1 MAKICVVGAV
11 SVDLIGISKGDM
23 IPHDSNIGAIRL
35 SCGGVAR
42 NIAENLHRLQSDVCL
57 ISPVGNGGLSKI
69 VREHLENLK
78 IRHYLIVKDG
88 MSTCCYLAAHDNT
101 GQLISGINDFQLAD
115 SLLPEDLFLYEAI
128 IEQSDILVIDCNL
141 SEFMLAYLL
150 KKFQHKTIFV
160 DGVSQTKVIRIRKLL
175 SYIDFLKVNH
185 KELEALLGKHYS
197 DPTEAI
203 KDLLHQGVKTVVT
216 TNKEKPIFYNI
227 QNKIMQTQVLEPRYT
242 ISSVGAGDGL
252 MSGVIFGLAA
262 GKDMTYSID
271 LGKKIAALTLETEL
285 ACNPTLDKTILEA

>member
-11 SVDLIGISKGDM
+11 SVDLIGISKGDL
-23 IPHDSNIGAIRL
+23 IPNDSNIGAIRL

-42 NIAENLHRLQSDVCL
+42 NIAENLYRLQSDVCL

-69 VREHLENLK
+69 VREHLENMG

-88 MSTCCYLAAHDNT
+88 MSTCCYLAAHDNA

-128 IEQSDILVIDCNL
+128 IEQSDFLVIDCNL
-141 SEFMLAYLL
+141 SEFMLSYLL
-150 KKFQHKTIFV
+150 KKFQSKKIFV
-160 DGVSQTKVIRIRKLL
+160 DGVSQTKVIRIKNLL
-175 SYIDFLKVNH
+175 SYIDLLKVNH
-185 KELEALLGKHYS
+185 KELEALLDKQYS
-197 DPTEAI
+197 DPAKAI
-203 KDLLHQGVKTVVT
+203 KDLLDQGVGTVVT
-216 TNKEKPIFYNI
+216 TNKEKPVYYNI
-227 QNKIMQTQVLEPRYT
+227 QNKIMHTQVLEPRYT

-252 MSGVIFGLAA
+252 MSGVIFGLTN
-262 GKDMTYSID
+262 GKDMTYSIE
-271 LGKKIAALTLETEL
+271 LGKKIAALTMETEL